1 MKKFFFLFFCAV
13 PLALSAQ
20 QTNQDSLFIA
30 QLYSSMLTDGEA
42 YEDLRFLCKNIGHRL
57 AGSEQAMRAIEWGEN
72 VLKEAGCD
80 RVYLMPVEVPHWTRG
95 QQEIGYILDGKEAES
110 IPVKALGGSVGTGGK
125 LTAPVIMVKSIEE
138 LQALSN
144 EAVKGKIVF
153 INKPMNPALI
163 NTGAA
168 YGGAYDIRSKGASE
182 SAKKGAVA
190 CLIRSLSTADD
201 RFPHTGAMA
210 YEEGVAKIP
219 AAALSTVDA
228 YKLSQLILEKKEISF
243 SLEMDCVAYDRVI
256 QYNVIG
262 EITGKENPN
271 QYIVVGGHLD
281 SWDIG
286 EGAHDDGAGIV
297 QSIEIMRTFKRL
309 NYVPNH
315 TVRCVLFINEEFG
328 NDGGE
333 TYASVAKEKSEEHLA
348 AIESDGGGFS
358 PRGFNMDGSDAQLAR
373 LESWIPML
381 ESYGVY
387 FVKRG
392 WSGVDISP
400 LKNGRTALY
409 GLSVD
414 PQRYFDYHHS
424 DNDRFENVNK
434 RELLLGSATMAS
446 LIYLIDLYGVQ

>member
-1 MKKFFFLFFCAV
+1 MKKIILFYFFFSPVVIF
-13 PLALSAQ
+13 SQ
-20 QTNQDSLFIA
+20 NNDSLFISNI
-30 QLYSSMLTDGEA
+30 YSSMLTEGKA
-42 YEDLRFLCKNIGHRL
+42 YEDLHFLCKNIGHRL
-57 AGSEQAMRAIEWGEN
+57 AGSDEALQAIHWGEQ
-72 VLKEAGCD
+72 VLKDAGCD
-80 RVYLMPVEVPHWTRG
+80 RVFLMPVSVPHWTRG
-95 QQEIGYILDGKEAES
+95 KKEIGLIIDGSTEQAVP
-110 IPVKALGGSVGTGGK
+110 IKALGGSVGTNGRI
-125 LTAPVIMVKSIEE
+125 TAQVIMVRSIEE
-138 LQALSN
+138 LQALDDK
-144 EAVKGKIVF
+144 EVKGKIVF
-153 INKPMNPALI
+153 LNKPMNAALI

-190 CLIRSLSTADD
+190 CIIRSLSTAED
-201 RFPHTGAMA
+201 RFPHTGSMS
-210 YEEGVAKIP
+210 YSEGVAQIP
-219 AAALSTVDA
+219 AAALSTLDSH
-228 YKLSQLILEKKEISF
+228 YLSKLIQEKKNITF
-243 SLEMDCVAYDRVI
+243 SLEMDCQAFDRVT

-262 EITGKENPN
+262 EITGSENPEE
-271 QYIVVGGHLD
+271 YIVVGGHLD

-286 EGAHDDGAGIV
+286 EGAHDDGTGIV

-309 NYVPNH
+309 NYKPKH

-333 TYASVAKEKSEEHLA
+333 TYASVALEKSEKHLA

-358 PRGFNMDGSDAQLAR
+358 PRGFNMDGTDEQLAR
-373 LESWIPML
+373 LQSWIPLM
-381 ESYGVY
+381 ETYGIH

-392 WSGVDISP
+392 WSGVDIAP

-434 RELLLGSATMAS
+434 RELLLGSATMGT
-446 LIYLIDLYGVQ
+446 LIYLIDQYGTN